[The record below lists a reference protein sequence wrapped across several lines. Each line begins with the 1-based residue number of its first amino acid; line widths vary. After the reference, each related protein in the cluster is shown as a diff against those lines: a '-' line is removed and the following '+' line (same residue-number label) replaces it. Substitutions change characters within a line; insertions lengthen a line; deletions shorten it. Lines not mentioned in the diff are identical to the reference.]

1 VVPHKQT
8 GGKEDMSERE
18 EHTKKA
24 GHGEGNRTQLDL
36 SLRSE
41 ENVSGLDITVDNPLG
56 VHVLESLD

>member
-1 VVPHKQT
+1 
-8 GGKEDMSERE
+8 MSERE